1 MRNPEQVGAGNE
13 TQHEV
18 KRNGEGLREL
28 TFAEWYKEKC
38 EKEERHREKVRARER
53 GYANPSWMNGD
64 RGREQTPVSEASSD
78 EGIPRDEDFRIDTPD
93 KEEAWAGILERR
105 KEIPKDEDFRVD
117 TPDKEKAWAGLAESL
132 KAIDEFKEEKARE
145 VSEKLK
151 RHERAKKG
159 LKRFIKKGLAM
170 AAAAF
175 VTIASS
181 RVAGAGAE
189 MFANKTQPTMESF
202 DEGTEAATSGAV
214 DLSGGLSVDLSGGT
228 ETEAETPAVDLAGL
242 QAEAEESDLVDMQE
256 VPEVNLGQESEDVG
270 KETEASIPVDLAGA
284 QSDETSM
291 NETKKFETEL
301 SSALS
306 GAAMDY
312 DFDAI
317 GEEAMTWDE
326 FVEKTNL
333 MNEDAPF
340 EITTSSEAEQY
351 RANDDGT
358 VSLINQTTGG
368 GKIVKG

>member
-1 MRNPEQVGAGNE
+1 
-13 TQHEV
+13 
-18 KRNGEGLREL
+18 
-28 TFAEWYKEKC
+28 
-38 EKEERHREKVRARER
+38 
-53 GYANPSWMNGD
+53 
-64 RGREQTPVSEASSD
+64 
-78 EGIPRDEDFRIDTPD
+78 
-93 KEEAWAGILERR
+93 
-105 KEIPKDEDFRVD
+105 
-117 TPDKEKAWAGLAESL
+117 
-132 KAIDEFKEEKARE
+132 
-145 VSEKLK
+145 
-151 RHERAKKG
+151 
-159 LKRFIKKGLAM
+159 
-170 AAAAF
+170 
-175 VTIASS
+175 
-181 RVAGAGAE
+181 

-202 DEGTEAATSGAV
+202 DEGTETATSGAV
-214 DLSGGLSVDLSGGT
+214 DLSGGLPVDLSGGT
-228 ETEAETPAVDLAGL
+228 GAKAETSAVDLAGL

-256 VPEVNLGQESEDVG
+256 VSEVNLGQESEDVE
-270 KETEASIPVDLAGA
+270 KETEASIPVDLAGV
-284 QSDETSM
+284 QSNETSM

-340 EITTSSEAEQY
+340 EITSSEAEQY